1 MIKFRSI
8 QWKLVLIY
16 ILLILLAMEVV
27 GVYLI
32 QSLEKYHI
40 ENLSQTIDSK
50 AQLASS
56 FVERYLYPTKR
67 QQELDDLI
75 VEFGKQAGPEVGNI
89 LILDEIGMILS
100 TANQTRFEKG
110 MRLFTPEITQAT
122 FGNTAKEIRKDPETK
137 FRHMYLAYPVKSDDK
152 VVGIIYIISSME
164 HIYDTLSDIK
174 AILLVATTIALV
186 ITGVLGFALSKT
198 ITDPIQEVTKRA
210 ALMAKGDFDHK
221 IEVKSNDEIGKL
233 TDMFNFLTMRLK
245 DTLDE
250 MSDEKEKVEAILTN
264 MADGVI
270 ALNDD
275 GQIIHINPAAKK
287 MISTEQNFNV
297 KQSEERINNLFNI
310 DFDELFKKEAKPREM
325 LVQIKKLTLKAIIA
339 PLNRDDRIVGIIIVL
354 QDITKQHRLE
364 NMRKEFVAN
373 VSHELRTPLTTIKS
387 YTETLLD
394 GALEDKNIS
403 ETFLSVV
410 NDEAD
415 RMTRLVSDLLELS
428 RLDSKDTR
436 WNKAAINSG
445 HIIREVISKLQM
457 SIKQKNQ
464 EIKIDMPKDTPDIFV
479 DKDKIEQVLQNIL
492 SNAIKYTP
500 EEGKIYVK
508 LEKSGGLAKIIIK
521 DTGVGIPKDDL
532 PRIFERFYRVDKTR
546 SREQGGTGLGLS
558 IARELVE
565 AHDGKINIESQLGQ
579 GTSVIVTIPAISQAK
594 IPEM

>member
-75 VEFGKQAGPEVGNI
+75 VEFGKQAGSEVGNI

-100 TANQTRFEKG
+100 TANQTKFEKG

-137 FRHMYLAYPVKSDDK
+137 SRHMYLAYPVKSNDK

-164 HIYDTLSDIK
+164 HIYNTLSDIK
-174 AILLVATTIALV
+174 AILFVATTIALL
-186 ITGVLGFALSKT
+186 ITGILGFALSKT

-233 TDMFNFLTMRLK
+233 TGMFNFLTMRLK
-245 DTLDE
+245 DTLEE

-264 MADGVI
+264 MADGVV

-287 MISTEQNFNV
+287 MLSMGKNLNN
-297 KQSEERINNLFNI
+297 KQSEEKINNLLDI
-310 DFDELFKKEAKPREM
+310 DFDKFSQEEAKSREM
-325 LVQIKKLTLKAIIA
+325 LVQINKLTLKAIIA
-339 PLNRDDRIVGIIIVL
+339 PLNRDGRIVGVIIVL

-394 GALEDKNIS
+394 GALEDKNIAK
-403 ETFLSVV
+403 TFLGVV

-445 HIIREVISKLQM
+445 YIIREVISKLQM

-464 EIKIDMPKDTPDIFV
+464 EIKIDIPEETPDIFV

-500 EEGKIYVK
+500 QEGKIYVK
-508 LEKSGGLAKIIIK
+508 LKKSGNMAKIIIK

-558 IARELVE
+558 IARELIE
-565 AHDGKINIESQLGQ
+565 AHDGKIDIKSQLGQ
-579 GTSVIVTIPAISQAK
+579 GTSVIVSIPAISQAK
-594 IPEM
+594 IS